1 MSGPDLPDLLQFHKN
16 TKAGINWLSDDL
28 YFSAKL
34 HLMMWNMEFN
44 TLDGFLCICALYLGS
59 LAQFPLFAM
68 MPKYTKTVI
77 YKTIIRYG
85 LYTGVRLHL
94 MLDLKLNTL
103 YDFLFI
109 HARDSGY
116 LGPISLTCL
125 NALSTLKHKST
136 LRWSLHLSNV
146 SFDLKCGV

>member
-1 MSGPDLPDLLQFHKN
+1 MTFTFQQSFIWWCEIWSL
-16 TKAGINWLSDDL
+16 
-28 YFSAKL
+28 
-34 HLMMWNMEFN
+34 
-44 TLDGFLCICALYLGS
+44 TLWMAFCVSVPFIWGLW
-59 LAQFPLFAM
+59 AQFPLFAM

-116 LGPISLTCL
+116 LDPISLTCL